1 MMTKNSTC
9 VCPMTSDQ
17 ISYGVAT
24 PLTITVRALRAQH
37 EGAEMLVQL
46 LLENGEHQ
54 EQKSLVITTEQYCD
68 FNIARGPISEEVY
81 EQLEEAAEL
90 CRALRSGES
99 LLSYGAN
106 SVQALTRKLVG
117 KGYSRE
123 VAAAAAERL
132 AGYGLIDEERDMK
145 REVEKCL
152 RRLWGSKRISAHL
165 WSKGYAA
172 ETMQELPELLEDIDF
187 SQNCAA
193 LIQKHYG
200 TVPTDA
206 DEHRR
211 MIASLSRYGYSI
223 AEIREAI
230 RLLREQN

>member
-1 MMTKNSTC
+1 MTAE
-9 VCPMTSDQ
+9 Q
-17 ISYGVAT
+17 ISYGIAN
-24 PLTITVRALRAQH
+24 PLTITIRALRAQH

-54 EQKSLVITTEQYCD
+54 EQKSLVITTEQYCE
-68 FNIARGPISEEVY
+68 FNLTRGPISEETY
-81 EQLEEAAEL
+81 ERIEEAAEL

-117 KGYSRE
+117 KGYNRE
-123 VAAAAAERL
+123 VAATAAECL

-152 RRLWGSKRISAHL
+152 RKLWGSKRISAHL
-165 WSKGYAA
+165 WGKGYAA
-172 ETMQELPELLEDIDF
+172 ETMQGLSELLGDVDF
-187 SQNCAA
+187 AENCAA
-193 LIQKHYG
+193 LIKKHYG
-200 TVPTDA
+200 EVPTDA

-223 AEIREAI
+223 SEIREAI
-230 RLLREQN
+230 RLLRQ

>member
-1 MMTKNSTC
+1 MTFE
-9 VCPMTSDQ
+9 Q
-17 ISYGVAT
+17 ISYGTAN

-54 EQKSLVITTEQYCD
+54 EQKSLVITTEQYCE
-68 FNIARGPISEEVY
+68 FNLTRGPISEELY
-81 EQLEEAAEL
+81 EQIEEAAEL

-117 KGYSRE
+117 KGYGRE
-123 VAAAAAERL
+123 VAAQAAERL
-132 AGYGLIDEERDMK
+132 AGYGLIDEDRDMK

-152 RRLWGSKRISAHL
+152 RKLWGSKRISAHL

-172 ETMQELPELLEDIDF
+172 ETMKGFSDLLEDIDF
-187 SQNCAA
+187 SQNCSA
-193 LIQKHYG
+193 LIKKHYG
-200 TVPTDA
+200 EVPTDA

-223 AEIREAI
+223 GEIREAI
-230 RLLREQN
+230 RLLQA

>member
-1 MMTKNSTC
+1 
-9 VCPMTSDQ
+9 MTSDQ
-17 ISYGVAT
+17 ISYGISS
-24 PLTITVRALRAQH
+24 PLTITIRALRAQH

-54 EQKSLVITTEQYCD
+54 EQKSLVITTEQYCE
-68 FNIARGPISEEVY
+68 FNLTRGPIAEEVY
-81 EQLEEAAEL
+81 EKIEEAAEL
-90 CRALRSGES
+90 CCALRSGES

-117 KGYSRE
+117 KGYNRE
-123 VAAAAAERL
+123 VAATAAERL

-152 RRLWGSKRISAHL
+152 RKLWGSKRISAHL

-172 ETMQELPELLEDIDF
+172 ETMQGLTKLLEDVDF
-187 SQNCAA
+187 SQNCAD
-193 LIQKHYG
+193 LIRKHYG
-200 TVPTDA
+200 EVPTDA

-223 AEIREAI
+223 GEIREAI
-230 RLLREQN
+230 RLLRE

>member
-1 MMTKNSTC
+1 MTINE
-9 VCPMTSDQ
+9 
-17 ISYGVAT
+17 ISYGVT
-24 PLTITVRALRAQH
+24 SPLTITVRALRAQH
-37 EGAEMLVQL
+37 DGAEMLVQL

-54 EQKSLVITTEQYCD
+54 EQKSLVITTEQYCE
-68 FNIARGPISEEVY
+68 FNLTRGPISEELY
-81 EQLEEAAEL
+81 EQIEEAAEL

-117 KGYSRE
+117 KGYNRE
-123 VAAAAAERL
+123 VAAQAAERL
-132 AGYGLIDEERDMK
+132 AGYGLIDEERDMQ

-152 RRLWGSKRISAHL
+152 RKLWGSKRISAHL

-172 ETMQELPELLEDIDF
+172 ETMRGLSDLLVDIDF
-187 SQNCAA
+187 SENCAA
-193 LIQKHYG
+193 LIKKHYG
-200 TVPTDA
+200 EVPRDA

-223 AEIREAI
+223 GEIRDAI
-230 RLLREQN
+230 RLLQS

>member
-1 MMTKNSTC
+1 MTLEN
-9 VCPMTSDQ
+9 

-68 FNIARGPISEEVY
+68 LNLTRGPIDEETY
-81 EQLEEAAEL
+81 EKIEEAAEL

-117 KGYSRE
+117 KGYRRD
-123 VAAAAAERL
+123 VAAQAAERL
-132 AGYGLIDEERDMK
+132 AGYGLIDEVRDMQ

-152 RRLWGSKRISAHL
+152 RKLWGSKRISAHL
-165 WSKGYAA
+165 WSKGYAT
-172 ETMQELPELLEDIDF
+172 ETMQGLSGLLEEIDF

-200 TVPTDA
+200 EVPTDA

-223 AEIREAI
+223 GEIRQAI
-230 RLLREQN
+230 RILSE

>member
-1 MMTKNSTC
+1 
-9 VCPMTSDQ
+9 MTSDQ
-17 ISYGVAT
+17 ISYGVAS

-54 EQKSLVITTEQYCD
+54 EQKSLVITTEQYCE
-68 FNIARGPISEEVY
+68 FKLTRGLISEEVY

-106 SVQALTRKLVG
+106 SVQALTRKLIG
-117 KGYSRE
+117 KGYKRE
-123 VAAAAAERL
+123 VAAQAAERL
-132 AGYGLIDEERDMK
+132 AGYGLIDETRDMR

-152 RRLWGSKRISAHL
+152 RKLWGSKRISAHL
-165 WSKGYAA
+165 WSKGYAT
-172 ETMQELPELLEDIDF
+172 ETIQELPELLKDVDF

-193 LIQKHYG
+193 LIKKHYG
-200 TVPTDA
+200 EVPADP

-223 AEIREAI
+223 SEIREAI
-230 RLLREQN
+230 RLLCK

>member
-1 MMTKNSTC
+1 MTLE
-9 VCPMTSDQ
+9 Q
-17 ISYGVAT
+17 ISYGT
-24 PLTITVRALRAQH
+24 SKPLTITVRALRAQH

-54 EQKSLVITTEQYCD
+54 EQKSLVITTEQYCE
-68 FNIARGPISEEVY
+68 FNLTRGPISEELY
-81 EQLEEAAEL
+81 EQIEEAAEL

-99 LLSYGAN
+99 FLSYGAN

-117 KGYSRE
+117 KGYNRE
-123 VAAAAAERL
+123 VAAQAAERL
-132 AGYGLIDEERDMK
+132 AGYGLIDEERDMQ

-152 RRLWGSKRISAHL
+152 RKLWGSKRISAHL

-172 ETMQELPELLEDIDF
+172 ETMRGLSDLLADIDF
-187 SQNCAA
+187 SENCAA
-193 LIQKHYG
+193 LIKKHYG
-200 TVPTDA
+200 EVPRDA

-223 AEIREAI
+223 GEIRDAI
-230 RLLREQN
+230 RLLQS

>member
-1 MMTKNSTC
+1 MTAE
-9 VCPMTSDQ
+9 Q
-17 ISYGVAT
+17 ISFGIAN
-24 PLTITVRALRAQH
+24 PLTITIRALRAQH

-54 EQKSLVITTEQYCD
+54 EQKSLVITTEQYCE
-68 FNIARGPISEEVY
+68 FNLTRGPISEEVY
-81 EQLEEAAEL
+81 EQIEEAAEL

-117 KGYSRE
+117 KGYKRE
-123 VAAAAAERL
+123 VAAVAAERL

-145 REVEKCL
+145 REIEKCL
-152 RRLWGSKRISAHL
+152 RKLWGAKRISAHL
-165 WSKGYAA
+165 WSKGYAT
-172 ETMQELPELLEDIDF
+172 ETMQGLNELLEDIDF

-193 LIQKHYG
+193 LIKKHYG
-200 TVPTDA
+200 VIPRDA

-223 AEIREAI
+223 GEIREAI
-230 RLLREQN
+230 RLLK

>member
-1 MMTKNSTC
+1 
-9 VCPMTSDQ
+9 MTSDH
-17 ISYGVAT
+17 ISYGISN
-24 PLTITVRALRAQH
+24 PLTITIRALRAQH

-54 EQKSLVITTEQYCD
+54 EQKSLVITTEQYCE
-68 FNIARGPISEEVY
+68 FNLTRGPITEELY
-81 EQLEEAAEL
+81 EQIEEAAEL
-90 CRALRSGES
+90 CCALRSGES

-117 KGYSRE
+117 KGYNRE
-123 VAAAAAERL
+123 VAAVAAERL

-152 RRLWGSKRISAHL
+152 RKLWGSKRISAHL

-172 ETMQELPELLEDIDF
+172 ETMQGLTELLEDVDF
-187 SQNCAA
+187 SQNCAD
-193 LIQKHYG
+193 LIRKHYG
-200 TVPTDA
+200 EVPTDA

-223 AEIREAI
+223 GEIREAI
-230 RLLREQN
+230 RLLRE

>member
-1 MMTKNSTC
+1 MTAE
-9 VCPMTSDQ
+9 Q
-17 ISYGVAT
+17 ISYGSVN

-54 EQKSLVITTEQYCD
+54 EQKSLVITTEQYCE
-68 FNIARGPISEEVY
+68 FNLTRGPISEETY
-81 EQLEEAAEL
+81 EKIEEAAEL

-106 SVQALTRKLVG
+106 SVQALTRKLSG
-117 KGYSRE
+117 KGYSRK

-132 AGYGLIDEERDMK
+132 AECGLIDEERDMR

-152 RRLWGSKRISAHL
+152 RKLWGSKRISAHL
-165 WSKGYAA
+165 WSKGYAT
-172 ETMQELPELLEDIDF
+172 ETMQGLADLLEEVDF
-187 SQNCAA
+187 AQNCAT
-193 LIQKHYG
+193 LIKKHYG
-200 TVPTDA
+200 EVPTDA

-223 AEIREAI
+223 GEIREAI
-230 RLLREQN
+230 RLFKE

>member
-1 MMTKNSTC
+1 MTLE
-9 VCPMTSDQ
+9 Q
-17 ISYGVAT
+17 ISYGT
-24 PLTITVRALRAQH
+24 TNPLTITVRALRAQH

-46 LLENGEHQ
+46 LLENGEYQ
-54 EQKSLVITTEQYCD
+54 EQKSLVITTEQYCE
-68 FNIARGPISEEVY
+68 FNLTRGPITEEVY
-81 EQLEEAAEL
+81 EQIEEAAEL

-117 KGYSRE
+117 KGYNRE

-132 AGYGLIDEERDMK
+132 VGYGLIDEERDMK

-152 RRLWGSKRISAHL
+152 RKLWGSKRISAHL
-165 WSKGYAA
+165 WSKGYAS
-172 ETMQELPELLEDIDF
+172 ETMKGLSDLLEDIDF
-187 SQNCAA
+187 SQSCAA
-193 LIQKHYG
+193 LIKKHYG
-200 TVPTDA
+200 EVPRDT

-223 AEIREAI
+223 GEIREAI
-230 RLLREQN
+230 RLLQQ

>member
-1 MMTKNSTC
+1 MTMMTSSTC

-17 ISYGVAT
+17 ISYGISS
-24 PLTITVRALRAQH
+24 PLIITVRALRAQH
-37 EGAEMLVQL
+37 DGAEMLVQL

-54 EQKSLVITTEQYCD
+54 EQKSLVLTTEQYCELKPQ
-68 FNIARGPISEEVY
+68 RGPIT
-81 EQLEEAAEL
+81 EEAYEKLEAAATL

-106 SVQALTRKLVG
+106 SVQALTRKLIG

-132 AGYGLIDEERDMK
+132 ANYGLIDEERDMQ

-152 RRLWGSKRISAHL
+152 RKLWGTKRISAHL
-165 WSKGYAA
+165 WSKGYAT
-172 ETMQELPELLEDIDF
+172 ETMQSLPTLLENVDF
-187 SQNCAA
+187 AQNCTL

-200 TVPTDA
+200 EVPTDA

-223 AEIREAI
+223 GEIREAI
-230 RLLREQN
+230 RLLRE

>member
-1 MMTKNSTC
+1 MTINE
-9 VCPMTSDQ
+9 
-17 ISYGVAT
+17 ISYGVT
-24 PLTITVRALRAQH
+24 SPLTITVRALRAQH
-37 EGAEMLVQL
+37 DGAEMLVQL

-54 EQKSLVITTEQYCD
+54 EQKSLVITTEQYCE
-68 FNIARGPISEEVY
+68 FNLTRGPISEDTY
-81 EQLEEAAEL
+81 EKIEEAAEL

-99 LLSYGAN
+99 MLSYGAN
-106 SVQALTRKLVG
+106 SVQALTRKLIG
-117 KGYSRE
+117 KGYGRE
-123 VAAAAAERL
+123 VAARAAERL

-152 RRLWGSKRISAHL
+152 RKLWGAKRISAHL

-172 ETMQELPELLEDIDF
+172 ETMQGFSDLLTDVDF
-187 SQNCAA
+187 AQNCAA

-200 TVPTDA
+200 EIPTDA

-223 AEIREAI
+223 GEIREAI
-230 RLLREQN
+230 RLLR

>member
-1 MMTKNSTC
+1 MTLE
-9 VCPMTSDQ
+9 Q
-17 ISYGVAT
+17 ISYGT
-24 PLTITVRALRAQH
+24 TNPLTITVRALRAQH

-54 EQKSLVITTEQYCD
+54 EQKSLVITTEQYCE
-68 FNIARGPISEEVY
+68 FNLTRGPISEELY
-81 EQLEEAAEL
+81 EQIEEAAEL

-117 KGYSRE
+117 KGYNRE
-123 VAAAAAERL
+123 VAAQAAERL
-132 AGYGLIDEERDMK
+132 AGYGLIDEERDMQ

-152 RRLWGSKRISAHL
+152 RKLWGSKRISAHL

-172 ETMQELPELLEDIDF
+172 ETMQGLPPLLEDVDF

-193 LIQKHYG
+193 LIKKHYG
-200 TVPTDA
+200 EVPTDA
-206 DEHRR
+206 DENRR

-223 AEIREAI
+223 GEIRDAI
-230 RLLREQN
+230 RLLQE

>member
-1 MMTKNSTC
+1 MTIE
-9 VCPMTSDQ
+9 Q
-17 ISYGVAT
+17 ISYGVAS
-24 PLTITVRALRAQH
+24 PLTITIRALRAQH

-54 EQKSLVITTEQYCD
+54 EQKSLVITTEQYCE
-68 FNIARGPISEEVY
+68 FHLTRGPITEETY
-81 EQLEEAAEL
+81 EKIEEAAEL

-106 SVQALTRKLVG
+106 SVQALTRKLIG
-117 KGYSRE
+117 KGYKRE
-123 VAAAAAERL
+123 VAAVAAERL
-132 AGYGLIDEERDMK
+132 AGYGLINEERDMK

-152 RRLWGSKRISAHL
+152 RKLWGSKRINAHL

-172 ETMQELPELLEDIDF
+172 ETMQGFFSLLEDVDF
-187 SQNCAA
+187 AQNCAA

-200 TVPTDA
+200 EVPTDQ

-223 AEIREAI
+223 GEIREAI
-230 RLLREQN
+230 HLLNE

>member
-1 MMTKNSTC
+1 MTFEK
-9 VCPMTSDQ
+9 
-17 ISYGVAT
+17 ISYGT
-24 PLTITVRALRAQH
+24 TNPLTITVRALRAQH

-54 EQKSLVITTEQYCD
+54 EQKSLVITTEQYCE
-68 FNIARGPISEEVY
+68 FNLTRGPISEETY
-81 EQLEEAAEL
+81 EKIEEAAEL

-117 KGYSRE
+117 KGYNRE
-123 VAAAAAERL
+123 IAAAAAERL
-132 AGYGLIDEERDMK
+132 AGYGLIDEERDMQ

-152 RRLWGSKRISAHL
+152 RKLWGSKRISAHL

-172 ETMQELPELLEDIDF
+172 ETMQGLHTLLEDVNF
-187 SQNCAA
+187 SQNCAT
-193 LIQKHYG
+193 LIKKHYG
-200 TVPTDA
+200 EVPTDA

-223 AEIREAI
+223 GEIRQAI
-230 RLLREQN
+230 RLLQE

>member
-1 MMTKNSTC
+1 MTI
-9 VCPMTSDQ
+9 DQ
-17 ISYGVAT
+17 VSFGVAN
-24 PLTITVRALRAQH
+24 PLRITIRALRAQH

-54 EQKSLVITTEQYCD
+54 EQKSLVITTEQYCE
-68 FNIARGPISEEVY
+68 FNLTRGPITEEVY
-81 EQLEEAAEL
+81 EQIEEAAEL

-117 KGYSRE
+117 KGYRRE
-123 VAAAAAERL
+123 VAAEAAERL
-132 AGYGLIDEERDMK
+132 AGYGLINEERDMK

-152 RRLWGSKRISAHL
+152 RKLWGAKRISAHL
-165 WSKGYAA
+165 WTKGYAP
-172 ETMQELPELLEDIDF
+172 ETMQGLSQILEDIDF
-187 SQNCAA
+187 SQNCAQ

-200 TVPTDA
+200 EVPTDA

-211 MIASLSRYGYSI
+211 MLASLSRYGYSLG
-223 AEIREAI
+223 EIREAI
-230 RLLREQN
+230 RILRE

>member
-1 MMTKNSTC
+1 MTTKNLICAS
-9 VCPMTSDQ
+9 PMTNNHAGF
-17 ISYGVAT
+17 GVASG
-24 PLTITVRALRAQH
+24 LTITVRALRAQH

-54 EQKSLVITTEQYCD
+54 EQKSLVITTEQYCEL
-68 FNIARGPISEEVY
+68 NLTRGPITEETY
-81 EQLEEAAEL
+81 EKIEEASEL
-90 CRALRSGES
+90 CCALRSGES

-117 KGYSRE
+117 KGYRRE

-132 AGYGLIDEERDMK
+132 AGYGLIDEERDMQ

-152 RRLWGSKRISAHL
+152 RKLWGAKRIQAHL
-165 WSKGYAA
+165 WSRGYAA
-172 ETMQELPELLEDIDF
+172 ETMRGLSNLLEDVDF
-187 SQNCAA
+187 AKNCAA
-193 LIQKHYG
+193 MIQKHYG
-200 TVPTDA
+200 EVPTDA

-223 AEIREAI
+223 GQIQDAI
-230 RLLREQN
+230 HLLKE

>member
-1 MMTKNSTC
+1 MTLEN
-9 VCPMTSDQ
+9 

-24 PLTITVRALRAQH
+24 PLTITIRALRAQH

-54 EQKSLVITTEQYCD
+54 EQKSLVITTEQYCE
-68 FNIARGPISEEVY
+68 FNLTRGPIDEETY
-81 EQLEEAAEL
+81 EKIEEAAEL

-117 KGYSRE
+117 KGYRRD
-123 VAAAAAERL
+123 VAAQAAERL
-132 AGYGLIDEERDMK
+132 AGYGLIDEVRDMQ

-152 RRLWGSKRISAHL
+152 RKLWGSKRISAHL
-165 WSKGYAA
+165 WSKGYAT
-172 ETMQELPELLEDIDF
+172 ETMQGLSGLLEEIDF

-200 TVPTDA
+200 EVPTDA

-223 AEIREAI
+223 GEIRQAI
-230 RLLREQN
+230 RILSE

>member
-1 MMTKNSTC
+1 MTIHE
-9 VCPMTSDQ
+9 
-17 ISYGVAT
+17 ISYGVT
-24 PLTITVRALRAQH
+24 SPLTITSRALRAQH

-54 EQKSLVITTEQYCD
+54 EQKSLVITTEQYCE
-68 FNIARGPISEEVY
+68 FNLTRGPISEETY
-81 EQLEEAAEL
+81 EKIEEAAEL

-117 KGYSRE
+117 KGYKRD
-123 VAAAAAERL
+123 VAAQAAERL

-152 RRLWGSKRISAHL
+152 RKLWGAKRISAHL
-165 WSKGYAA
+165 WGKGYAA
-172 ETMQELPELLEDIDF
+172 QTMQGLSELLEDVDF
-187 SQNCAA
+187 AQNCAT
-193 LIQKHYG
+193 LVQKHYG
-200 TVPTDA
+200 EVPTDA

-223 AEIREAI
+223 GEIREAI
-230 RLLREQN
+230 RLLR

>member
-1 MMTKNSTC
+1 MTINNPTSYC
-9 VCPMTSDQ
+9 VTNPF
-17 ISYGVAT
+17 
-24 PLTITVRALRAQH
+24 TITIRALRAQH

-68 FNIARGPISEEVY
+68 FNLTRGPISEETY
-81 EQLEEAAEL
+81 EKIEEAAEL

-106 SVQALTRKLVG
+106 SVQALTRKLIG
-117 KGYSRE
+117 KGYNRE
-123 VAAAAAERL
+123 VAAQAAERL
-132 AGYGLIDEERDMK
+132 ADYGLIDEERDMQ

-152 RRLWGSKRISAHL
+152 RKLWGSKRISAHL

-172 ETMQELPELLEDIDF
+172 ETMQVLPSLLADVDF

-193 LIQKHYG
+193 LIKKHYG
-200 TVPTDA
+200 SVPSDA

-223 AEIREAI
+223 GEIREAI
-230 RLLREQN
+230 HSLKE

>member
-1 MMTKNSTC
+1 MTAE
-9 VCPMTSDQ
+9 Q
-17 ISYGVAT
+17 ISFGIAN
-24 PLTITVRALRAQH
+24 PLTITIRALRAQH

-54 EQKSLVITTEQYCD
+54 EQKSLVITTEQYCE
-68 FNIARGPISEEVY
+68 FNLTRGPISEEVY
-81 EQLEEAAEL
+81 EQIEEAAEL

-117 KGYSRE
+117 KGYKRE
-123 VAAAAAERL
+123 VAAVAAERL

-152 RRLWGSKRISAHL
+152 RKLWGAKRISAHL
-165 WSKGYAA
+165 WSKGYAT
-172 ETMQELPELLEDIDF
+172 ETMQGLNELLEDIDF

-193 LIQKHYG
+193 LIKKHYG
-200 TVPTDA
+200 EIPTDA

-223 AEIREAI
+223 SEIREAI
-230 RLLREQN
+230 RLLR

>member
-1 MMTKNSTC
+1 MTLE
-9 VCPMTSDQ
+9 Q
-17 ISYGVAT
+17 ISYGTAT
-24 PLTITVRALRAQH
+24 PLTITIRALRAQH

-54 EQKSLVITTEQYCD
+54 EQKSLVITTEQYCE
-68 FNIARGPISEEVY
+68 FNLTRGPISEETY
-81 EQLEEAAEL
+81 ERIEEAAEL

-117 KGYSRE
+117 KGYNRE
-123 VAAAAAERL
+123 VAAQAAERL

-152 RRLWGSKRISAHL
+152 RKLWGSKRISAHL

-172 ETMQELPELLEDIDF
+172 ETMRGLSELLEDIDF

-193 LIQKHYG
+193 LIKKHYG
-200 TVPTDA
+200 EVPTDA

-223 AEIREAI
+223 GEIREAI
-230 RLLREQN
+230 RHLHS

>member
-1 MMTKNSTC
+1 MMTKNLICAS
-9 VCPMTSDQ
+9 PMTNDHTAFGGAS
-17 ISYGVAT
+17 G
-24 PLTITVRALRAQH
+24 LTITIRALRAQH

-54 EQKSLVITTEQYCD
+54 EQKSLVITTEQYCE
-68 FNIARGPISEEVY
+68 FNLTRGPISEEIY
-81 EQLEEAAEL
+81 EKIEEAAEL

-99 LLSYGAN
+99 LLSFGAN

-117 KGYSRE
+117 KGYRRE

-132 AGYGLIDEERDMK
+132 AGYGLIDEERDMQ

-152 RRLWGSKRISAHL
+152 RKLWGAKRIQAHL
-165 WSKGYAA
+165 WSRGYAA
-172 ETMQELPELLEDIDF
+172 ETMQGFSALLEDVDF
-187 SQNCAA
+187 VQNCAA
-193 LIQKHYG
+193 MIQKHYG
-200 TVPTDA
+200 EVPTDA

-223 AEIREAI
+223 GQIRDAI
-230 RLLREQN
+230 HMLKK

>member
-1 MMTKNSTC
+1 MTFE
-9 VCPMTSDQ
+9 Q
-17 ISYGVAT
+17 ISYGT
-24 PLTITVRALRAQH
+24 SSPLTITVRALRAQH

-54 EQKSLVITTEQYCD
+54 EQKSLVITTEQYCE
-68 FNIARGPISEEVY
+68 FNLTRGPISEELY
-81 EQLEEAAEL
+81 EQIEEAAEL

-117 KGYSRE
+117 KGYNRE
-123 VAAAAAERL
+123 VAAQAAERL
-132 AGYGLIDEERDMK
+132 AGYGLIDEERDMQ

-152 RRLWGSKRISAHL
+152 RKLWGSKRISAHL

-172 ETMQELPELLEDIDF
+172 ETMRGLSDLLVDIDF
-187 SQNCAA
+187 SENCAA
-193 LIQKHYG
+193 LIKKHYG
-200 TVPTDA
+200 EVPRDA

-223 AEIREAI
+223 GEIREAI
-230 RLLREQN
+230 RLLQS

>member
-1 MMTKNSTC
+1 MTG
-9 VCPMTSDQ
+9 DQ
-17 ISYGVAT
+17 ISYGVAN

-37 EGAEMLVQL
+37 DGAEMLVQL

-54 EQKSLVITTEQYCD
+54 EQKSLVITTEQYCE
-68 FNIARGPISEEVY
+68 FNLTKGPITEEVY
-81 EQLEEAAEL
+81 ERLEEAAEL

-117 KGYSRE
+117 KGYKRE

-132 AGYGLIDEERDMK
+132 ADYGLIDEARDMK

-152 RRLWGSKRISAHL
+152 RKLWGSKRISAHL
-165 WSKGYAA
+165 WNKGYAG
-172 ETMQELPELLEDIDF
+172 ETMQGLFELLEEIDF
-187 SQNCAA
+187 SQNCAM

-200 TVPTDA
+200 DVPSDP

-223 AEIREAI
+223 GEIREAI
-230 RLLREQN
+230 RLLRE